1 MTLPSVSLPSLHS
14 STAAHHFPL
23 VRMPARRGTAPVP
36 EAIPV
41 ADPRNVDLVRRAR
54 AGDRRAFAALW
65 REYASTVHAVVA
77 AVLPYAF
84 VEDVVQDV
92 AVSALGKLHTL
103 RNDAGFAAWLCAIAR
118 NRARNVRHDRSR
130 SRGVASDVDALPAPA
145 PAIDQLE
152 ADEIL
157 AAVRSLPQAY
167 RESLLLRFLAG
178 LSGPEIAE
186 RLGMTHGSLRVNLC
200 RGLKLLRERLDRS
213 AGPEP
218 G

>member
-1 MTLPSVSLPSLHS
+1 
-14 STAAHHFPL
+14 
-23 VRMPARRGTAPVP
+23 VRAPARSDTPQVP
-36 EAIPV
+36 AGDLA
-41 ADPRNVDLVRRAR
+41 ADPRDIDLVRRAR

-77 AVLPYAF
+77 SVLPYAY

-92 AVSALGKLHTL
+92 AVSALGKLDTL

-118 NRARNVRHDRSR
+118 NRARNVRHERSR
-130 SRGVASDVDALPAPA
+130 TRCHASDVENLPARTA
-145 PAIDQLE
+145 PIDQLE

-167 RESLLLRFLAG
+167 RESLMLRFLAG
-178 LSGPEIAE
+178 LSGPEIAQ

-200 RGLKLLRERLDRS
+200 RGLKLLRDRLERS
-213 AGPEP
+213 AGPM